1 MQPVFASCRRAWHLT
16 GMITRRLLLVAAPL
30 AGCAASTAP
39 SAPPAAPRATAP
51 PLQAPVYTAVSSV
64 SFDRFVEGVK
74 AEAGRRGIS
83 PATLN
88 VAFAGVR
95 ANQRVIELD
104 RRQAEGGLPWEEY
117 RDRIMVSPT
126 RVQNGRRMYAENA
139 DLLRRIEARFQVSP
153 RIIVAIWGVETNF
166 GGNTGGF
173 RVIEALATLAWEGRR
188 AAYFRNEL
196 FAALKILDDGHI
208 RPDRMLG
215 SWAGAMGQ
223 PQFMPS
229 NFERLA
235 VDFDGDGRRDIWD
248 NRADAL
254 ASVANYFQ
262 RNGWRPG
269 EPWGREVR
277 PPPGFSTARADAER
291 RPMREFARMGF
302 RDAGGGPLPDGPEAQ
317 IILPSR
323 GSGQV
328 FLGHHNL
335 RVIRRYNSP
344 VNYGLA
350 VGLLS
355 DRIA

>member
-1 MQPVFASCRRAWHLT
+1 MIPRR
-16 GMITRRLLLVAAPL
+16 ILLAALPL
-30 AGCAASTAP
+30 AGCGAAATPAATPSTADASRP
-39 SAPPAAPRATAP
+39 SAPPSPA
-51 PLQAPVYTAVSSV
+51 LQSVSSV

-74 AEAGRRGIS
+74 AEARRRGIS
-83 PATLN
+83 QGTVN
-88 VAFAGVR
+88 TAFAGVR

-104 RRQAEGGLPWEEY
+104 RRQAEGGMQWEDY
-117 RDRIMVSPT
+117 RDRIMLTPT
-126 RVQNGRRMYAENA
+126 RIQNGQRLYRENA
-139 DLLRRIEARFQVSP
+139 DLLRRIEQRYRVSP
-153 RIIVAIWGVETNF
+153 RVIVAIWGVETNY

-173 RVIEALATLAWEGRR
+173 GVVEALTTLAWEGRR

-196 FAALKILDDGHI
+196 FAALKILDEGHI
-208 RPDRMLG
+208 RPDRMRG

-229 NFERLA
+229 NFDRLA

-248 NRADAL
+248 TRADAL
-254 ASVANYFQ
+254 GSIAHYFQ
-262 RNGWRPG
+262 RSGWREG

-277 PPPGFSTARADAER
+277 PPPGFSAASADTEARRALRD
-291 RPMREFARMGF
+291 FARMGF
-302 RDAGGGPLPDGPEAQ
+302 RDANGGPLPTDGPEAQ
-317 IILPSR
+317 IVFPNR
-323 GSGQV
+323 GNGQV

-355 DRIA
+355 DRVG

>member
-1 MQPVFASCRRAWHLT
+1 MIPRRTFL
-16 GMITRRLLLVAAPL
+16 AALPL
-30 AGCAASTAP
+30 AGCAAAATPPAPTA
-39 SAPPAAPRATAP
+39 AAPAAPAPATAP
-51 PLQAPVYTAVSSV
+51 LPVTPISSV
-64 SFDRFVEGVK
+64 SFDRFVDGVK
-74 AEAGRRGIS
+74 TEARRRGIS
-83 PATLN
+83 QATVN
-88 VAFAGVR
+88 AAFAGVQ
-95 ANQRVIELD
+95 ANRRVIELD
-104 RRQAEGGLPWEEY
+104 RRQAEGGLPWEDY
-117 RDRIMVSPT
+117 RDRIMVTPT
-126 RVQNGRRMYAENA
+126 RIQNGQRLYRENA
-139 DLLRRIEARFQVSP
+139 DLLRRIEARYRVSP
-153 RIIVAIWGVETNF
+153 RVIVAIWGVETNY

-173 RVIEALATLAWEGRR
+173 KVVEALATLAWEGRR

-196 FAALKILDDGHI
+196 FAALKILDEGHI

-229 NFERLA
+229 NFDRLA

-254 ASVANYFQ
+254 GSIAHYFQ
-262 RNGWRPG
+262 RSGWREG
-269 EPWGREVR
+269 ERWGIEAL
-277 PPPGFSTARADAER
+277 PPSGFTLAGADTETR
-291 RPMREFARMGF
+291 RPLRDFARMGW
-302 RDAGGGPLPDGPEAQ
+302 RAAGGGPLPDGPEAS
-317 IILPSR
+317 IVLPSR

-355 DRIA
+355 DRVG